1 MKKNALEHI
10 IRATFKELKEQADT
24 TSAIETDNAPSSAVD
39 SPFTPA
45 EERFLGKFDA
55 YGSTHLGIIYSISD
69 AGIREFVSRSG
80 KDLNVTPGIILNLL
94 RKKIIKL
101 VPYTGFGRNDDY
113 TIELQLSL
121 DDVKGLGAADKE
133 KAEKGSDAAGGADL
147 GGGGLP
153 EPTATPEPPAPEN
166 AGYNP
171 KGTVLKETVLTEEFN
186 NNQIKQAWLFWSFI
200 GAATDS
206 LNWDEDVIK
215 SYLLKIKNKNDAIF
229 YDAMGRI
236 FFEFETTGN
245 SKILKAMQLPM
256 PELPKINSEV
266 RYTLERLFSAP
277 AFISGFIK
285 DYGSDYRK
293 NEIATYFNKIG
304 VCRFNSVWKPFFTYN
319 KNDVWNI
326 RNQIANQYLNSK

>member
-10 IRATFKELKEQADT
+10 IRATLKELKEQAED

-55 YGSTHLGIIYSISD
+55 YGSTHLGIIYSVSD
-69 AGIREFVSRSG
+69 SGIREFIMRSG

-101 VPYTGFGRNDDY
+101 VPYTGFGRNNDY

-133 KAEKGSDAAGGADL
+133 KAEKGSAAGGGDL
-147 GGGGLP
+147 GGSLSAP
-153 EPTATPEPPAPEN
+153 SMPEPPAPEN
-166 AGYNP
+166 AGYIP
-171 KGTVLKETVLTEEFN
+171 KGNVLKESVLTEAFN
-186 NNQIKQAWLFWSFI
+186 NNQLRQAWQFWSMI
-200 GAATDS
+200 GASTDS
-206 LNWDEDVIK
+206 FNWDEDTIK
-215 SYLLKIKNKNDAIF
+215 TYMLKIKSRNDAIF
-229 YDAMGRI
+229 HDAMGRI

-256 PELPKINSEV
+256 PQMPKISGEYC
-266 RYTLERLFSAP
+266 YTLERLFTSP
-277 AFISGFIK
+277 SFVTNFIK

-293 NEIATYFNKIG
+293 NEIANHFNKIG
-304 VCRFNSVWKPFFTYN
+304 VCRFNSNLIPFFTYT
-319 KNDVWNI
+319 KNDIWNM